1 MRYKIT
7 LEQTE
12 HIVIEKPTRNLWKIL
27 KRIFIYLSI
36 LVLMLISGG
45 ALLGYFY
52 SDDVKGLIIKELNK
66 HLNSQIVIEP
76 QNIDLTIV
84 KSFPQCALE
93 FKNVLAYESNDF
105 KTHDT
110 LLFAK
115 RLALSFNIKDLF
127 NKNYTINKI
136 DLEESIVNLKV
147 DKSGKPNYIIW
158 KSENTS
164 DSNDSLKFALEKISL
179 TKVKLNYKNS
189 KDKLKIA
196 SYLNEMV
203 FSGKFNDADYVLK
216 TNGLAFVDL
225 FQVQKVKYLQNKKV
239 KVDLELDVKGKR
251 FTIVKADTKIN
262 STLLNSNG
270 SFVINDS
277 LVSLDISFEGK
288 NLDISSTLSLLPE
301 NFQSKINDYE
311 SEGTFYA
318 QGECH
323 YAVDKPFILNSKF
336 GIKKA
341 NITYKSNGAQLSN
354 VNLDGE
360 ININENRSYLNLN
373 NVSANLKGNSF
384 AGNVEVINF
393 NDPLLKLNVE
403 ANTNLE
409 ELISFYPIDTLQS
422 LSGNI
427 KLKTNIEALVSD
439 LKANVFSPNIVAN
452 GNASLLD
459 IKAKFKGSEKEIN
472 IPSGEVKLSNRNLE
486 VEHLNLIKGNS
497 DITIIGDM
505 PNFLGFMFDSKNHL
519 IVNSTVSSNSIELE
533 DFLFSGNSSSQNSS
547 NTVNIPANLD
557 LNIVLNVK
565 KLSFQKFNASSI
577 SGTLLLKDKKIAV
590 QNMSCLAM
598 DGNIS
603 MNALADVSGNDI
615 KISGDCNFAKINIKT
630 MFYQLNNF
638 GQNTIN
644 DTHLKGF
651 ATANINF
658 TGIWNKELTVDLN
671 SINAT
676 SNILIEQGE
685 LIGFKPLESLAKY
698 IDVSELKH
706 IKFSSLQSAIEIKN
720 KTITLP
726 KTSIK
731 STAINMELW
740 GKHTFDNQID
750 YHIQLLISE
759 LLAKKPRANKNFDEE
774 LSLVENDPENRRSVF
789 ILMTGPIDN
798 PTIKYDR
805 KGAKQ
810 KIKEDIQQEKQN
822 LKQILKEEFGL
833 FKKDS
838 ISAKNNT
845 NKADQKFQIKVGEE
859 TKKDKPLQPKKK
871 EDDEDF

>member
-1 MRYKIT
+1 
-7 LEQTE
+7 
-12 HIVIEKPTRNLWKIL
+12 
-27 KRIFIYLSI
+27 
-36 LVLMLISGG
+36 MLISGG

-384 AGNVEVINF
+384 AGNVEIINF

-533 DFLFSGNSSSQNSS
+533 DFLFSGNNSSQNSS
-547 NTVNIPANLD
+547 NTVNIPDNLD

-603 MNALADVSGNDI
+603 MNALADASGNDI

>member
-12 HIVIEKPTRNLWKIL
+12 HIVIEKPTRNLWKIVR
-27 KRIFIYLSI
+27 RIFIYLSI

-384 AGNVEVINF
+384 AGNVEIINF

-533 DFLFSGNSSSQNSS
+533 DFLFSGNNSSQNSS
-547 NTVNIPANLD
+547 NTVNIPDNLD

-603 MNALADVSGNDI
+603 MNALADASGNDI

>member
-1 MRYKIT
+1 M
-7 LEQTE
+7 EQTE
-12 HIVIEKPTRNLWKIL
+12 HIVIEKPTRKLWKIL

-127 NKNYTINKI
+127 NKNCTINKI
-136 DLEESIVNLKV
+136 DLEESVVNLKV

-164 DSNDSLKFALEKISL
+164 NSNDSLKFALEKISL

-373 NVSANLKGNSF
+373 NVRANLKGNSF

-459 IKAKFKGSEKEIN
+459 VKAKFKGSEKEIN

-486 VEHLNLIKGNS
+486 VEHLNLVKGNS
-497 DITIIGDM
+497 DITIIGEM
-505 PNFLGFMFDSKNHL
+505 PNFLGFMFDSKKHL

-533 DFLFSGNSSSQNSS
+533 DFLFSGNNSSQNSS

-603 MNALADVSGNDI
+603 MNALADASGNDI